1 MRCPISN
8 LTSVEIDAFEFE
20 NLNMKK
26 MKKKKRKK
34 RDVSSEQEDEISDHD
49 VVLYR
54 IHNKPHLHFNT
65 STHFR
70 SAVDRPKRSID
81 NAREGRVYRGDN
93 DVRGRVYQNKNDD
106 RGHVYQNKNDDRG
119 HVYQDKNADRGHV
132 YQNKNDDRGHIYRGK
147 TMKEKILASLTSSKE
162 DEVETIPS
170 RYFKSRRSNYGQHPS
185 SPRG

>member
-54 IHNKPHLHFNT
+54 IHNKPHIQFNT

-70 SAVDRPKRSID
+70 SGVDHPKRSID
-81 NAREGRVYRGDN
+81 NARERRVYRGEN
-93 DVRGRVYQNKNDD
+93 NVRGRVYQDKNDD
-106 RGHVYQNKNDDRG
+106 PGHIHQS
-119 HVYQDKNADRGHV
+119 
-132 YQNKNDDRGHIYRGK
+132 KNDDRGHIYRGK